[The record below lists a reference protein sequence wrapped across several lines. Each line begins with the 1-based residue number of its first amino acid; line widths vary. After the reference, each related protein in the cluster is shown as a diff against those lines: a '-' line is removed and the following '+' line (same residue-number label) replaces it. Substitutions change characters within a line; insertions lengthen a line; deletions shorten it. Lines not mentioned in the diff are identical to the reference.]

1 MVCMVQ
7 PWAEGRLVV
16 IILKYVISNVVLMSQ
31 TTVSTAAG
39 TNCHDIRGCPYYRLD
54 DSCTLLVLQGHTS
67 SLTAR
72 SPCSAYPS
80 AVS

>member
-7 PWAEGRLVV
+7 PWAEGRLDVMTV
-16 IILKYVISNVVLMSQ
+16 KYILVNVVLMFQ
-31 TTVSTAAG
+31 TTLPTAAG
-39 TNCHDIRGCPYYRLD
+39 TNCHDIQGCPE
-54 DSCTLLVLQGHTS
+54 LQGLTTAGTSRTAS

-72 SPCSAYPS
+72 SPCCAFAS

>member
-39 TNCHDIRGCPYYRLD
+39 TNCHDIRGCPYYRLAGTSRTHIQSD
-54 DSCTLLVLQGHTS
+54 REKSVLC
-67 SLTAR
+67 L
-72 SPCSAYPS
+72 PICSF
-80 AVS
+80 VTD